1 MQKRTSKE
9 LGEKTDEEIAIAVQ
23 KGQHDD
29 FAILAQRYTQK
40 LTKYT
45 LRYVGTQDAAH
56 DIIQDVMIKAHQK
69 INTFDATRKFS
80 PWIYRIAHNESV
92 NYLKKHRSHTKVSL
106 DTQLSLDDQRALAD
120 VELSSLDAWFEREL
134 KEQMH
139 EAIGQLPDHYAEV
152 IHLRYIEELS
162 YKEIAEILD
171 KPTSTVGTLVRR
183 AKKDLLEIILKQ
195 NEER

>member
-1 MQKRTSKE
+1 MQKTTSKGLDE
-9 LGEKTDEEIAIAVQ
+9 RTDEEIAIAVQ
-23 KGQHDD
+23 KGQHDN

-40 LTKYT
+40 LIKYA

-56 DIIQDVMIKAHQK
+56 DIVQDVMMKAHQK
-69 INTFDATRKFS
+69 IDSFDSARKFS
-80 PWIYRIAHNESV
+80 PWIYRITHNESV
-92 NYLKKHRSHTKVSL
+92 NYLKKHRSHTRVSL
-106 DTQLSLDDQRALAD
+106 DAQLSLDDQRALAD
-120 VELSSLDAWFEREL
+120 VELSSLDLWFEREL

-162 YKEIAEILD
+162 YKEIAEILG

-183 AKKDLLEIILKQ
+183 AKKSLLEIVLNQDK
-195 NEER
+195 